1 MDRARILALV
11 LSAISPAVL
20 PAPLARIDRLMQQ
33 YVDSG
38 KIAGAVGL
46 VLHNGKVVYQHAAG
60 WSDLATHRA
69 MTPTTLFRIASQ
81 TKALTSVVILALM
94 EEGKLSVSDP
104 VSRYIPGFAH
114 TTVMTRGD
122 TGRVLKP
129 ASRQITIR
137 DSMSSSGR
145 GSRVRSR

>member
-38 KIAGAVGL
+38 KITGAVGL

-69 MTPTTLFRIASQ
+69 MTPTTQFIIASQ
-81 TKALTSVVILALM
+81 TNGLNPVVILALTVV
-94 EEGKLSVSDP
+94 GKHSVS
-104 VSRYIPGFAH
+104 H
-114 TTVMTRGD
+114 TVG
-122 TGRVLKP
+122 
-129 ASRQITIR
+129 
-137 DSMSSSGR
+137 
-145 GSRVRSR
+145 